1 MPIRW
6 HDGSSNNGNSSR
18 IRTHPRPHR
27 PQRGKSTRRGEC
39 EHSIV
44 LKISPAQP
52 SHTSG
57 IDRDAIV
64 IHRTVDKFGCE
75 EHAKALEP
83 NLTGVNMQKAIAIV
97 ILAAALAGC
106 DAVNTM
112 TEGFKHAKAVEADI
126 WEATGVKPA
135 VGFSWNNGQL
145 TSVTVS
151 FPKLY

>member
-1 MPIRW
+1 
-6 HDGSSNNGNSSR
+6 
-18 IRTHPRPHR
+18 
-27 PQRGKSTRRGEC
+27 
-39 EHSIV
+39 
-44 LKISPAQP
+44 
-52 SHTSG
+52 
-57 IDRDAIV
+57 
-64 IHRTVDKFGCE
+64 VDKFGCE

-126 WEATGVKPA
+126 AEATGVKPG

-151 FPKLY
+151 FPKLYEDKPLRELAALSRAAVAKEFKQTPKAILLSFAIDPATTAEAGTPRRELADLDRAGAR